1 MHWLVSCEE
10 RRDRREPMDE
20 MNGRMRASNAVTSD
34 GDGMWEA
41 AAAHHAAPPYCVRH
55 AHPAS
60 LLDGRVRCCSCKNS
74 SPTGRAQDD
83 FLRYAATQLLVAPH
97 VAAEVPVPGGGARA
111 TSMKIVAIPASTP
124 SQISP
129 SRNYSSR
136 PQNLDA
142 VVFFRYDPIWFGDSR
157 GGGLCWFVPWLYV
170 GETVKPI
177 WTLISIRYE
186 SGKIEANFFSGLKRK
201 ERGSRVP
208 GGASVLLEDTFR
220 ADLLDWLGLFTGLLR
235 CTAGPVRVC
244 DGGNTL
250 TDKQS
255 ESLFT

>member
-10 RRDRREPMDE
+10 RRDRREPMDQ

-170 GETVKPI
+170 GETVKPT

-186 SGKIEANFFSGLKRK
+186 SGKIEANLFFGIEEKGAR
-201 ERGSRVP
+201 EPGAWRRIRAARGYLPS
-208 GGASVLLEDTFR
+208 
-220 ADLLDWLGLFTGLLR
+220 WLARLAGPFYSLLR